1 MQQQAQQH
9 QLDMATQH
17 QAHQMNAQHTSE
29 MNSIKQ
35 QQAKAKP
42 KKAPNK

>member
-1 MQQQAQQH
+1 MIQQAQQH
-9 QLDMATQH
+9 SLNMATQH
-17 QAHQMNAQHTSE
+17 EAHQMNAQHTSE

-42 KKAPNK
+42 KTTPNK